1 MKRTA
6 LTETA
11 VRQLAAY
18 GLSADALTNCAV
30 QNYHVGEYIMRQGV
44 ENSNFFI
51 VLSGI
56 SKVCVDAPNGKNL
69 ILCYYVTQGVMGDVA
84 LMLDRF
90 IATTSVIAV
99 SDFSCIAIPFFENA
113 DRLRSNLTFVN
124 AVGQALAQK
133 LLRRGEEHMA
143 SALLT
148 GEARLCAFLQMA
160 QRNGVFREPLSD
172 TAQSVAVSYRHV
184 FRIMNKLC
192 AQGILEKTEEGFRI
206 LDPEALRR
214 RSIPD

>member
-69 ILCYYVTQGVMGDVA
+69 ILCYYVTQGVMGDVE

-99 SDFSCIAIPFFENA
+99 SDFSCIAIPFFESA
-113 DRLRSNLTFVN
+113 AISPSLMRS
-124 AVGQALAQK
+124 GK
-133 LLRRGEEHMA
+133 P
-143 SALLT
+143 S
-148 GEARLCAFLQMA
+148 
-160 QRNGVFREPLSD
+160 
-172 TAQSVAVSYRHV
+172 
-184 FRIMNKLC
+184 
-192 AQGILEKTEEGFRI
+192 
-206 LDPEALRR
+206 R
-214 RSIPD
+214 RSSCGAVKNTWPPLCSRAKRGSVRFFRWRSATASFASRCPTRRSPLP